1 MAEQFITKE
10 QSSVDARNRNRM
22 GVSPYSEWL
31 SMRHLRRSQR
41 LVRRTGIGL
50 AQFAQGERDFSWHW
64 GGGRVPRMGSGV
76 AGETGR
82 PGNGPTGETGRRVG
96 KYGGS

>member
-10 QSSVDARNRNRM
+10 QSSVDAPGRNRM

-41 LVRRTGIGL
+41 LVRCSGIGL
-50 AQFAQGERDFSWHW
+50 AQFAQSERDFSWHSVPV
-64 GGGRVPRMGSGV
+64 RVP
-76 AGETGR
+76 
-82 PGNGPTGETGRRVG
+82 
-96 KYGGS
+96 